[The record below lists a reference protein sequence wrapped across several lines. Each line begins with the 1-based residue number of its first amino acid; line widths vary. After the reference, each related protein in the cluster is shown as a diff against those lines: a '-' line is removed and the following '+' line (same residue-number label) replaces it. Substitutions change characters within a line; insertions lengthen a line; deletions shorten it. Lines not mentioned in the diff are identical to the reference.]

1 MAYPKA
7 GKLRTGKTHQQRTI
21 TVYIPDNMVR
31 GLHDNT
37 RPLLIYRNDDG
48 SFKCGFVLRPD
59 EFVTSLIKLN
69 EARKAAG
76 LPIVDVLGNPL

>member
-1 MAYPKA
+1 M
-7 GKLRTGKTHQQRTI
+7 
-21 TVYIPDNMVR
+21 YIPDDLVR
-31 GLHDNT
+31 GLHDST
-37 RPLLIYRNDDG
+37 RPLLIFRNDDG
-48 SFKCGFVLRPD
+48 LFKCGFVLRPD